1 MANISDLERIMSKS
15 GMRPT
20 VITIPEAT
28 FDMAKESADEIAVE
42 VSSWVSAAI
51 QVMHSGQKDSAEIK
65 TVLTKQSSVID
76 LANSITS
83 AIISESEKEKE
94 K

>member
-1 MANISDLERIMSKS
+1 MANISDLERIMSES

-20 VITIPEAT
+20 VITIPEAI
-28 FDMAKESADEIAVE
+28 FDMAKESADEVAVE

-51 QVMHSGQKDSAEIK
+51 QILRSGQKDSAEIK

-76 LANSITS
+76 LAKSITS
-83 AIISESEKEKE
+83 AIISESEKEK
-94 K
+94 